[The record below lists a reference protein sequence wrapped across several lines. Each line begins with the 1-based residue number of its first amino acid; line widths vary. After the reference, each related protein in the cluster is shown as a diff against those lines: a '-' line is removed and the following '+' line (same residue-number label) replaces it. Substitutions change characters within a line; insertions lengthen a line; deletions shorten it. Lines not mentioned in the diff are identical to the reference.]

1 MSCLSDNEKLYYLM
15 CKDKKLIKFRTVN
28 DMISN
33 IEILNYASLP
43 EMLKINNSIVLQAV
57 T

>member
-1 MSCLSDNEKLYYLM
+1 MSCLNDNEKLYYLM
-15 CKDKKLIKFRTVN
+15 CKDKELIKVRIVN

-33 IEILNYASLP
+33 IEILNYNSLP
-43 EMLKINNSIVLQAV
+43 EMLKINNSIALQAV